1 LWNERQTS
9 GNVKIVC
16 KNTKDVFDS
25 KNDVGHNKD
34 VVDKVGNENGVVY
47 AHKDVISRWTGFRI
61 CENDVVV
68 VPSMSK
74 KDMEI
79 ILEFV
84 YTGSTIHKRLDCF
97 RFDKIAKKV

>member
-1 LWNERQTS
+1 LWNERQPS

-16 KNTKDVFDS
+16 

-34 VVDKVGNENGVVY
+34 VVVKFGNENNVVY
-47 AHKDVISRWTGFRI
+47 AHKDVISRWTGLQI
-61 CENDVVV
+61 CENDVIV

-74 KDMEI
+74 KDLEI

-97 RFDKIAKKV
+97 RFDRIAKKV